1 MSKCLFTFSSQ
12 ESENGH
18 LLIQTLEQVW
28 DNLKMFQESYFHI
41 LSLMFASG
49 SA

>member
-1 MSKCLFTFSSQ
+1 MAKCFFTFSSQ
-12 ESENGH
+12 ESENDH
-18 LLIQTLEQVW
+18 LLIQALEQVW
-28 DNLKMFQESYFHI
+28 DNLKMFQASYFPI